1 MAVRPSIIRSVA
13 LVWITLAGTL
23 AGAPPAGAEST
34 LAVCLDENVPPLSA
48 KRGAHGFDLAVAQ
61 AVALRTGRTIA
72 VQWFESKV
80 DNDSNPANQA
90 NALLS
95 DGRCQLVAGYPLF
108 AGALGDP
115 QGERSKLPDYDG
127 ARPEDRRRWVR
138 LGKLVATRGYRFD
151 PLVVVLGPR
160 MVDREIRSLGDLKDI
175 RLGVEEG
182 TLADAILMTYG
193 GGPLVARTTHVTPGR
208 GLFERMEQGDYDAT
222 LVELHRLDAYRAR
235 HPDTQ
240 LLSSGHYHSIGFNIG
255 FVGLETEAP
264 LIAEVNVAIGEML
277 AKNELPALAQAAGL
291 TYVPPRQPDVLATI
305 SRAELRGD

>member
-1 MAVRPSIIRSVA
+1 
-13 LVWITLAGTL
+13 
-23 AGAPPAGAEST
+23 
-34 LAVCLDENVPPLSA
+34 
-48 KRGAHGFDLAVAQ
+48 
-61 AVALRTGRTIA
+61 
-72 VQWFESKV
+72 
-80 DNDSNPANQA
+80 
-90 NALLS
+90 
-95 DGRCQLVAGYPLF
+95 
-108 AGALGDP
+108 
-115 QGERSKLPDYDG
+115 
-127 ARPEDRRRWVR
+127 
-138 LGKLVATRGYRFD
+138 
-151 PLVVVLGPR
+151 
-160 MVDREIRSLGDLKDI
+160 
-175 RLGVEEG
+175 
-182 TLADAILMTYG
+182 LADAILMTYG

-277 AKNELPALAQAAGL
+277 AKNELPDLAQAAGL